1 MDRSLV
7 GTLVLAPLVLLYT
20 GEVFYQVWLQARFLE
35 AIPPAVRAS
44 LPNHPRRALF
54 SFFASLRFQFAVLR
68 YARITLPG
76 DDAVTTHWKRRM
88 RASMV
93 REMILLSCFA
103 VALGVL
109 LVVGWRPRCLMTQC
123 L

>member
-1 MDRSLV
+1 MDRTLV

-35 AIPPAVRAS
+35 VIPAEVRAAF
-44 LPNHPRRALF
+44 PRHPKRALF

-68 YARITLPG
+68 YARINLP
-76 DDAVTTHWKRRM
+76 DDTAVTTHWKRRM

-93 REMILLSCFA
+93 RESILLSCFA
-103 VALGVL
+103 VSIGVL
-109 LVVGWRPRCLMTQC
+109 LALGWRPRCLVTEC